1 MPTLLATEN
10 LTIGYKQGK
19 YTTKKIVENLTLQLQ
34 TSKLTVLLGANGMGK
49 SSLLRTFAGL
59 QLPLQGNVLLANKTL
74 QDYSMLEKAQQI
86 SIVSTEKPQTTQLT
100 VRELVA
106 LGRYPYTS
114 WTGKLTAN
122 DNQEIDNALEST
134 NIKQF
139 GARYLQTLSD
149 GQLQKAL
156 IARALAQNSTLLL
169 LDEPTAHLDLP
180 NKAEIWQL
188 LKKITQDSNKTILL
202 ATHDVEFAL
211 QLADV
216 LWLLHQEKLEVIL
229 PNEVEKSQLFYQIFD
244 SPYLTFEAK
253 GKRFLYEGGN
263 EVKGIR

>member
-1 MPTLLATEN
+1 MQTLLETQN

-19 YTTKKIVENLTLQLQ
+19 HNVKKIVENLNLQLQ

-59 QLPLQGNVLLANKTL
+59 QLPLQGNILLANKPL
-74 QDYSMLEKAQQI
+74 QAYSMLEKAQNI
-86 SIVSTEKPQTTQLT
+86 SIVSTEKPQTTLLT

-114 WTGKLTAN
+114 WTGKLTAA
-122 DNQEIDNALEST
+122 DNQEIDAALGST
-134 NIKQF
+134 NIKQLDT
-139 GARYLQTLSD
+139 RYLQTLSD

-156 IARALAQNSTLLL
+156 IARALAQNGRLLL

-180 NKAEIWQL
+180 NKVEIWQL
-188 LKKITQDSNKTILL
+188 LKTITQKNSKTILL

-216 LWLLHQEKLEVIL
+216 IWLLHQEKLEIVL
-229 PNEVEKSQLFYQIFD
+229 PNEVQTSLLFQQIFD
-244 SPYLTFEAK
+244 SPYLTFEAR
-253 GKRFLYEGGN
+253 GKRFSYKVGAE
-263 EVKGIR
+263 

>member
-1 MPTLLATEN
+1 MPTLLETKN

-19 YTTKKIVENLTLQLQ
+19 HTAKKIVENLTLQLQ

-59 QLPLQGNVLLANKTL
+59 QLPLQGNILLANKPL
-74 QDYSMLEKAQQI
+74 QDYSMLEKAQNI
-86 SIVSTEKPQTTQLT
+86 SMVSTEKPQTTLLT

-106 LGRYPYTS
+106 LGRYPHTS
-114 WTGKLTAN
+114 WTGKLTAA
-122 DNQEIDNALEST
+122 DNQEIDHALEST
-134 NIKQF
+134 HIKQF
-139 GARYLQTLSD
+139 AARYLQTLSD

-156 IARALAQNSTLLL
+156 IARALAQNGKLLL

-188 LKKITQDSNKTILL
+188 LKKTTQKNNKTILL

-216 LWLLHQEKLEVIL
+216 IWLLHQEKLEIVL
-229 PNEVEKSQLFYQIFD
+229 PNEVERSLLFHQIFD
-244 SPYLTFEAK
+244 SPYLTFEAR
-253 GKRFLYEGGN
+253 GKRFLYEGSG
-263 EVKGIR
+263 E